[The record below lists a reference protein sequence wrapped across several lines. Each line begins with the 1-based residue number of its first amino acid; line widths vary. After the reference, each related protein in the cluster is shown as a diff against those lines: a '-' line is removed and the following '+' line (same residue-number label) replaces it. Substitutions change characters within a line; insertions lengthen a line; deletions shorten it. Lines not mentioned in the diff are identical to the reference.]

1 MEDITVIQAKRFGIY
16 SCPTDTT
23 LLQAAQTMVDEDISG
38 LVVVN
43 QNGHL
48 EGIITRTD
56 LLHACHRYPHW
67 SDQLVAQFMNMD
79 VVTVSPQDHLDFV
92 ASLMIEQ
99 HIHRVVVVENDKG
112 SKRPV
117 GVISDGDILFHLVR
131 KN

>member
-1 MEDITVIQAKRFGIY
+1 
-16 SCPTDTT
+16 
-23 LLQAAQTMVDEDISG
+23 MVNEDISG

-43 QNGHL
+43 QNGYL

-56 LLHACHRYPHW
+56 LLHACHQHLHW
-67 SDQLVAQFMNMD
+67 GDQLVAQFMNKN
-79 VVTVSPQDHLDFV
+79 VVTVSPHDHLDFV

-117 GVISDGDILFHLVR
+117 GVISDGDLLYHLVR